1 MHRPSLR
8 LLLAVAVL
16 AGVGCD
22 RSPSPSS
29 APRDAAVPIAP
40 SASAPNPV
48 WQKMTALESDTGK
61 GEILAEKN
69 VPELWIPNA
78 GVTALAIHRGSLWW
92 SDAAGIHERPFDGE
106 ARLAVPG
113 QRAELAAD
121 EDGVVFAEIKGPDR
135 FELQTL
141 TAGESAPRRLAA
153 MRCRPLQLVTAKSA
167 VVIASTCAI
176 SAVPKRGGSPR
187 VLEPETRFDVSL
199 TADGDQTC
207 YVNGDRITCRSL
219 SDRWA
224 EPLVIAAHRAG
235 PLLLEGR
242 TLYWLED
249 AVAADVIA
257 AGDFG
262 RLVRWELPGGPRR
275 VLTSMQ
281 HQAFALLHDE
291 QALYYANGAGSV
303 RRVFKAD
310 GRVQTL
316 YNVGEQETPNLAI
329 GGGYVYFSTHSAPG
343 VHRFRLAAP
352 CLLPPRD
359 GQPPSTHVP

>member
-1 MHRPSLR
+1 MHGPSPR
-8 LLLAVAVL
+8 LLLAVAAL

-29 APRDAAVPIAP
+29 TLRDAAVPIAP
-40 SASAPNPV
+40 SASAPKSV

-61 GEILAEKN
+61 GEILTDKN
-69 VPELWIPNA
+69 VPELWIPNVV
-78 GVTALAIHRGSLWW
+78 VTGLAIHRGSVWW
-92 SDAAGIHERPFDGE
+92 SDAAGVHERPFDGE
-106 ARLAVPG
+106 ARLALPG

-121 EDGVVFAEIKGPDR
+121 DDGVVFAAIQGPSR

-153 MRCRPLQLVTAKSA
+153 MRCSPLQLVTAKSD
-167 VVIASTCAI
+167 VIIASTCAI
-176 SAVPKRGGSPR
+176 SAVPKRGGPPR
-187 VLEPETRFDVSL
+187 VLEPETHLDVSL
-199 TADGDQTC
+199 TAEGDQTC
-207 YVNGDRITCRSL
+207 YVNGDRVICRSL
-219 SDRWA
+219 ADRRA
-224 EPLVIAAHRAG
+224 KPLVIDAHRAG
-235 PLLLEGR
+235 PLLLEGQ

-249 AVAADVIA
+249 TGAADVIV

-281 HQAFALLHDE
+281 RQAFVLLHDE
-291 QALYYANGAGSV
+291 RALYYGNGAGSV

-316 YNVGEQETPNLAI
+316 YNVGELETPNLAI
-329 GGGYVYFSTHSAPG
+329 GGGYVYFSTGSAPG
-343 VHRFRLAAP
+343 IHRFRLAAE
-352 CLLPPRD
+352 
-359 GQPPSTHVP
+359 